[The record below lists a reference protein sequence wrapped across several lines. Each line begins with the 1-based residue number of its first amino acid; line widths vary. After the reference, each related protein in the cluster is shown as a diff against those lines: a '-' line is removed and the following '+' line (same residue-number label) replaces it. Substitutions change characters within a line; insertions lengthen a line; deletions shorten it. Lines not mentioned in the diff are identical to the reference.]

1 MTDHELLS
9 SREGSQPTLRA
20 LSARAMAG
28 DEPAFEQ
35 LHRRVGAGVRRMLL
49 KRSGGREDLVDD
61 LAQKTWSSV
70 WVALRD
76 GKYDPE
82 RSAITTFVYAVAN
95 KAWLTHLRGFAREH
109 GYVGDGP
116 SLRAEMPTG
125 GGGAA
130 APDAG
135 PADVAGE
142 AEVIDVVRACLRE
155 GGPGGLTEHERIVLR
170 AIGAGES
177 DRGLARRLGCSSST
191 VNIRKHAGYAKVRAY
206 LASLGIGD
214 GTESEARDSESQS
227 PSVSQANAAMRAG
240 RGSGGGGGDEGINGA
255 LADHDRRWP

>member
-1 MTDHELLS
+1 MTGDRPHVS
-9 SREGSQPTLRA
+9 SDGTQPTLRA
-20 LSARAMAG
+20 LAAAAMTG
-28 DEPAFEQ
+28 DEPAFAQ

-70 WVALRD
+70 WVALRE

-82 RSAITTFVYAVAN
+82 RSAITTFAYAVAN
-95 KAWLTHLRGFAREH
+95 KAWLTHLRSFAREH

-116 SLRAEMPTG
+116 SMRAEAPKG
-125 GGGAA
+125 GTAA
-130 APDAG
+130 DELRPD
-135 PADVAGE
+135 DVAGE

-191 VNIRKHAGYAKVRAY
+191 VNIRKHSGYAKVRAY

-214 GTESEARDSESQS
+214 EQEGVEEEEAEG
-227 PSVSQANAAMRAG
+227 VAG
-240 RGSGGGGGDEGINGA
+240 RVGPVGRGVGGGGGIDEA